1 MKKTKGKLFGIAG
14 ILLAAFALW
23 TLAVQHIDVQ
33 AIGPN
38 GSSVGFAGLNGWVH
52 DLTGVHMGLYV
63 LTDWLGLV
71 PIGFVLGFAVLG
83 LVQWMRR
90 RKLFRVDHDILLLGG
105 FYLLVLMLYLV
116 FETVAV
122 NARPRAFGSV
132 LSVIDHHAGVVRHAD
147 GDDAAACA
155 HSEYKGEN
163 NCPHDS
169 RCVYRV
175 YGGWTIDCRCALVYG
190 YYRRRS
196 AQCGTSCVIRCDRKE
211 DEVKE
216 WYQAENIYCF
226 VPCYDDLPTPK
237 TKTRFL

>member
-71 PIGFVLGFAVLG
+71 PMGFVLGFAVLG

-105 FYLLVLMLYLV
+105 FYLLVLILYLV

-122 NARPRAFGSV
+122 NARPVLIDGRLEASYPSSTTMLVLCVMPTAMMQLRARIRNTKVRTIV
-132 LSVIDHHAGVVRHAD
+132 LTILAVFTVCMVVGRLIAGVHWFTDIIGGVLLSA
-147 GDDAAACA
+147 GLVALYDAI
-155 HSEYKGEN
+155 EK
-163 NCPHDS
+163 
-169 RCVYRV
+169 
-175 YGGWTIDCRCALVYG
+175 
-190 YYRRRS
+190 
-196 AQCGTSCVIRCDRKE
+196 KM
-211 DEVKE
+211 K
-216 WYQAENIYCF
+216 
-226 VPCYDDLPTPK
+226 
-237 TKTRFL
+237 

>member
-14 ILLAAFALW
+14 ILFAAFALW

-71 PIGFVLGFAVLG
+71 PMGFVLGFAVLG

-105 FYLLVLMLYLV
+105 FYLLVLILYLV

-122 NARPRAFGSV
+122 NARPVLIDGRLEASYPSSTTMLVLCVMPTAMMQLRARIRNTKVRTIV
-132 LSVIDHHAGVVRHAD
+132 LTILAVFTVCMVVGRLIAGVHWFTDIIGGVLLSA
-147 GDDAAACA
+147 GLVALYDAT
-155 HSEYKGEN
+155 EKMME
-163 NCPHDS
+163 
-169 RCVYRV
+169 
-175 YGGWTIDCRCALVYG
+175 
-190 YYRRRS
+190 
-196 AQCGTSCVIRCDRKE
+196 
-211 DEVKE
+211 
-216 WYQAENIYCF
+216 
-226 VPCYDDLPTPK
+226 
-237 TKTRFL
+237 

>member
-1 MKKTKGKLFGIAG
+1 MKKTKGKLFGIVG

-38 GSSVGFAGLNGWVH
+38 GSSVGFAALNGWVH

-71 PIGFVLGFAVLG
+71 PMGFVLGFAVLG

-105 FYLLVLMLYLV
+105 FYLLVLILYLV

-122 NARPRAFGSV
+122 NARPVLIDGRLEASYPSSTTMLVLCVMPTAMMQLRARIRNTKVRTIV
-132 LSVIDHHAGVVRHAD
+132 LTILAVFTACMVVGRLIAGVHWFTDIIGGVLLSA
-147 GDDAAACA
+147 GLVALYDAI
-155 HSEYKGEN
+155 EK
-163 NCPHDS
+163 
-169 RCVYRV
+169 
-175 YGGWTIDCRCALVYG
+175 
-190 YYRRRS
+190 
-196 AQCGTSCVIRCDRKE
+196 KM
-211 DEVKE
+211 K
-216 WYQAENIYCF
+216 
-226 VPCYDDLPTPK
+226 
-237 TKTRFL
+237 

>member
-71 PIGFVLGFAVLG
+71 PMGFVLGFAVLG

-105 FYLLVLMLYLV
+105 FYLLVLILYLV

-122 NARPRAFGSV
+122 NARPVLIDGRLEASYPSSTTMLVLCVMPTAMMQLRARIRNTKMRTIV
-132 LSVIDHHAGVVRHAD
+132 LTILAVFTACMVVGRLIAGVHWFTDIIGGVLLSA
-147 GDDAAACA
+147 GLVALYDAI
-155 HSEYKGEN
+155 EK
-163 NCPHDS
+163 
-169 RCVYRV
+169 
-175 YGGWTIDCRCALVYG
+175 
-190 YYRRRS
+190 
-196 AQCGTSCVIRCDRKE
+196 KM
-211 DEVKE
+211 K
-216 WYQAENIYCF
+216 
-226 VPCYDDLPTPK
+226 
-237 TKTRFL
+237 

>member
-1 MKKTKGKLFGIAG
+1 MKKTKGKFFGIAG
-14 ILLAAFALW
+14 ILLATFALW

-71 PIGFVLGFAVLG
+71 PMGFVLGFAVLG

-105 FYLLVLMLYLV
+105 FYLLVLILYLV

-122 NARPRAFGSV
+122 NARPVLIDGRLEASYPSSTTMLVLCVMPTAMMQLRARIRNTKVRTIV
-132 LSVIDHHAGVVRHAD
+132 LTILAVFTACMVVGRLIAGVHWFTDIIGGVLLSA
-147 GDDAAACA
+147 GLVALYDAI
-155 HSEYKGEN
+155 EK
-163 NCPHDS
+163 
-169 RCVYRV
+169 
-175 YGGWTIDCRCALVYG
+175 
-190 YYRRRS
+190 
-196 AQCGTSCVIRCDRKE
+196 KM
-211 DEVKE
+211 K
-216 WYQAENIYCF
+216 
-226 VPCYDDLPTPK
+226 
-237 TKTRFL
+237 

>member
-1 MKKTKGKLFGIAG
+1 MKKTSGKLLGIAG
-14 ILLAAFALW
+14 VLLAAFALW

-71 PIGFVLGFAVLG
+71 PMGFVLGFAVLG

-105 FYLLVLMLYLV
+105 FYLLVLILYLV

-122 NARPRAFGSV
+122 NARPVLIDGRLEASYPSSTTMLVLCVMPTAMMQLRARIRNTKVRTIV
-132 LSVIDHHAGVVRHAD
+132 LTILAVFTVCMVVGRLIAGVHWFTDIIGGVLLSA
-147 GDDAAACA
+147 GLVALYDAT
-155 HSEYKGEN
+155 EKMME
-163 NCPHDS
+163 
-169 RCVYRV
+169 
-175 YGGWTIDCRCALVYG
+175 
-190 YYRRRS
+190 
-196 AQCGTSCVIRCDRKE
+196 
-211 DEVKE
+211 
-216 WYQAENIYCF
+216 
-226 VPCYDDLPTPK
+226 
-237 TKTRFL
+237 

>member
-1 MKKTKGKLFGIAG
+1 MKKTSGKLFGIAG

-71 PIGFVLGFAVLG
+71 PMGFVLGFAVLG

-105 FYLLVLMLYLV
+105 FYLLVLILYLV

-122 NARPRAFGSV
+122 NARPVLIDGRLEASYPSSTTMLVLCVMPTAMMQLRARIRNTKVRTIV
-132 LSVIDHHAGVVRHAD
+132 LTILAVFTVCMVVGRLIAGVHWFTDIIGGVLLSA
-147 GDDAAACA
+147 GLIALYDAT
-155 HSEYKGEN
+155 EKMME
-163 NCPHDS
+163 
-169 RCVYRV
+169 
-175 YGGWTIDCRCALVYG
+175 
-190 YYRRRS
+190 
-196 AQCGTSCVIRCDRKE
+196 
-211 DEVKE
+211 
-216 WYQAENIYCF
+216 
-226 VPCYDDLPTPK
+226 
-237 TKTRFL
+237 

>member
-14 ILLAAFALW
+14 ILFAAFALW

-71 PIGFVLGFAVLG
+71 PMGFVLGFAVLG

-90 RKLFRVDHDILLLGG
+90 KKLFRVDHDILLLGG
-105 FYLLVLMLYLV
+105 FYLLVLILYLV

-122 NARPRAFGSV
+122 NARPVLIDGRLEASYPSSTTMLVLCVMPTAMMQLRARIRNTKVRTIV
-132 LSVIDHHAGVVRHAD
+132 LTILAVFTVCMVVGRLIAGVHWFTDIIGGVLLSA
-147 GDDAAACA
+147 GLVALYDAT
-155 HSEYKGEN
+155 EKMME
-163 NCPHDS
+163 
-169 RCVYRV
+169 
-175 YGGWTIDCRCALVYG
+175 
-190 YYRRRS
+190 
-196 AQCGTSCVIRCDRKE
+196 
-211 DEVKE
+211 
-216 WYQAENIYCF
+216 
-226 VPCYDDLPTPK
+226 
-237 TKTRFL
+237 

>member
-23 TLAVQHIDVQ
+23 TLAVQHIDVK

-71 PIGFVLGFAVLG
+71 PMGFVLGFAVLG

-105 FYLLVLMLYLV
+105 FYLLVLILYLV

-122 NARPRAFGSV
+122 NARPVLIDGRLEASYPSSTTMLVLCVMPTAMMQLRARIRNTKVRTIALTILAVFTACMVVGR
-132 LSVIDHHAGVVRHAD
+132 LIAGVHWFTDIIGGVLLSA
-147 GDDAAACA
+147 GLIALYDAT
-155 HSEYKGEN
+155 EKMME
-163 NCPHDS
+163 
-169 RCVYRV
+169 
-175 YGGWTIDCRCALVYG
+175 
-190 YYRRRS
+190 
-196 AQCGTSCVIRCDRKE
+196 
-211 DEVKE
+211 
-216 WYQAENIYCF
+216 
-226 VPCYDDLPTPK
+226 
-237 TKTRFL
+237 

>member
-63 LTDWLGLV
+63 LTDWLGFV
-71 PIGFVLGFAVLG
+71 PMGFVLGFAVLG
-83 LVQWMRR
+83 MVQWMRR

-105 FYLLVLMLYLV
+105 FYLLVLILYLV

-122 NARPRAFGSV
+122 NARPVLIDGRLEASYPSSTTMLVLCVMPTAMMQLRARIRNTKVRTIV
-132 LSVIDHHAGVVRHAD
+132 LTILAVFTACMVVGRLIAGVHWFTDIIGGVLLSA
-147 GDDAAACA
+147 GLVALYDAI
-155 HSEYKGEN
+155 EK
-163 NCPHDS
+163 
-169 RCVYRV
+169 
-175 YGGWTIDCRCALVYG
+175 
-190 YYRRRS
+190 
-196 AQCGTSCVIRCDRKE
+196 KM
-211 DEVKE
+211 K
-216 WYQAENIYCF
+216 
-226 VPCYDDLPTPK
+226 
-237 TKTRFL
+237 

>member
-71 PIGFVLGFAVLG
+71 PMGFVLGFAVLG

-105 FYLLVLMLYLV
+105 FYLLVLILYLV

-122 NARPRAFGSV
+122 NARPV
-132 LSVIDHHAGVVRHAD
+132 VIDGRLEASYPSSTTMLVLCVMPTAMMQLRARIRNTKVRTIVLTILAVFTACMVVGRLIAGVHWFTDIIGGVLLSA
-147 GDDAAACA
+147 GLVALYDAI
-155 HSEYKGEN
+155 EK
-163 NCPHDS
+163 
-169 RCVYRV
+169 
-175 YGGWTIDCRCALVYG
+175 
-190 YYRRRS
+190 
-196 AQCGTSCVIRCDRKE
+196 KM
-211 DEVKE
+211 K
-216 WYQAENIYCF
+216 
-226 VPCYDDLPTPK
+226 
-237 TKTRFL
+237 